1 MVTTNLLRL
10 AFLLSTPLISIVE
23 ANGTFF
29 VKFDEFENHL
39 GLKADHANCD
49 SGRPCDPKFIIE
61 VRGGWGL
68 DEKKSDCFNNKNHI
82 LFENTIGTALP
93 NPLRYRMHS
102 PYIFPIT
109 IGIKVKECLF
119 DLDRD
124 EIADFFQQLDDLP
137 RPFLHGE
144 PFDPDSDRI
153 RKLELGSLAPAPIS
167 IKMRLSVWHRCD
179 LNFYGQKCDK
189 LCRSVQSGWSCNSDG
204 ILVCSLPETC
214 NPEAATS
221 ATTVQATT
229 KTTVTSSTAAIGTS
243 PSVST
248 ESKSASSLLQSTTST
263 RTSQSVSMN
272 SGEVNQASDV
282 QPSIVQILSS
292 RLDLVLVV
300 ILMLVVIG
308 IITAVTS
315 VLLCSRRR
323 RRRRPILVSGVS
335 YNRDGI
341 GLDLPLGT
349 SGVEGQ
355 YPQLPNCTNPAY
367 ITSTERQQMQY
378 GQEQSDRP
386 GRPDSGVYE
395 EPIDFSERNLPP
407 LPARGVGA
415 ATFSRKI

>member
-1 MVTTNLLRL
+1 
-10 AFLLSTPLISIVE
+10 
-23 ANGTFF
+23 NGTFF

-61 VRGGWGL
+61 
-68 DEKKSDCFNNKNHI
+68 
-82 LFENTIGTALP
+82 
-93 NPLRYRMHS
+93 
-102 PYIFPIT
+102 FPIT

-153 RKLELGSLAPAPIS
+153 KKLELGSLAPAPIS
-167 IKMRLSVWHRCD
+167 INM
-179 LNFYGQKCDK
+179 
-189 LCRSVQSGWSCNSDG
+189 NS
-204 ILVCSLPETC
+204 
-214 NPEAATS
+214 
-221 ATTVQATT
+221 
-229 KTTVTSSTAAIGTS
+229 
-243 PSVST
+243 
-248 ESKSASSLLQSTTST
+248 
-263 RTSQSVSMN
+263 N

-282 QPSIVQILSS
+282 QPSIVQVLSS

-300 ILMLVVIG
+300 ILMLVVIV

-378 GQEQSDRP
+378 GQVQTDRP

-407 LPARGVGA
+407 LPARDMGA
-415 ATFSRKI
+415 ATFSRKS

>member
-1 MVTTNLLRL
+1 
-10 AFLLSTPLISIVE
+10 
-23 ANGTFF
+23 NGTFF

-61 VRGGWGL
+61 
-68 DEKKSDCFNNKNHI
+68 
-82 LFENTIGTALP
+82 
-93 NPLRYRMHS
+93 
-102 PYIFPIT
+102 FPIT

-167 IKMRLSVWHRCD
+167 I
-179 LNFYGQKCDK
+179 N
-189 LCRSVQSGWSCNSDG
+189 
-204 ILVCSLPETC
+204 
-214 NPEAATS
+214 

-229 KTTVTSSTAAIGTS
+229 KTTVTSSTAATGTS

-282 QPSIVQILSS
+282 QPSIVQVLSS